1 MDLNSNNN
9 HKIIYRIAKNNL
21 LTKKVS
27 SVISMLSILLAV
39 TLVSTLALLMT
50 GTQTAEKQILDN
62 MQHVMYMDIT
72 DEQLQSLASDSR
84 TEMCVPYKHY
94 DKEFQTDN
102 VKYSFLYFESH
113 ADKIRTYVLSEG
125 ELPEEYNEIVVDKK
139 FMEALGRE
147 CVTGEALKLDV
158 NGVSQEFIISGY
170 TDDGYSALTH
180 PIKVSEKFAE
190 QSALMKDLPYTALV
204 RLKEASDMTIS
215 EFSTSVYQLAVDYG
229 IARTSVNTNGKF
241 EMSLQA
247 GNSGTY
253 TIFFVSVLL
262 FIACGIAIYSIFY
275 FSVTSRVQQ
284 IGQFLTIGMT
294 NKQVKKMVRR
304 EGLILSL
311 ISIPAG
317 LLLSGIL
324 SYLILPGGWTLK
336 NFGWTALAVIVLGN
350 LIVQLAIGK
359 PASVASK
366 IPAIEAANNAG
377 TDTKEEP
384 ESRVHKCLTPVRLA
398 QMEAGSNRK
407 KWLLTTISL
416 AFGGIIFM
424 VSATWMASWDE
435 DRYSRQ
441 ELFEDGE
448 YYITYQYDMHT
459 SPKTYGTT
467 DLQLTGHLGE
477 FQKDLETLSH
487 VKDVHIERSAT
498 GVIEHQGATFT
509 QPFYP
514 LTKEDTEYYE
524 LAAEGNNTYEYMA
537 ENDAIFIVNSAFSET
552 INGITFKPGDKIKM
566 RYFDGEEHTV
576 ELEIAAV
583 YEDFG
588 PEKYN
593 RSNFCM
599 TDVTMNKLWKNMNM
613 ISSFFVSADNYN
625 ENGIQ
630 LEEEIRAL
638 ADSYGDLSLHTLRE
652 KKLEDAGDIQKLKM
666 QIYGICIFIIVF
678 SIFNLINTIIS
689 SITSRRKQLSMLE
702 SIGMEV
708 RQVRSMLFAESILI
722 ALPNILVTLT
732 IGTAAGFGFISLMKK
747 AAPYLQY
754 QFPMLAVSLYCAG
767 MVVIP
772 MLISSLCLRDQNKFS
787 LVERIRNQD

>member
-1 MDLNSNNN
+1 MNLNSNNN

-27 SVISMLSILLAV
+27 SIISMLSILLAV
-39 TLVSTLALLMT
+39 TLVSTLALLMI
-50 GTQTAEKQILDN
+50 GTQTAETQILDN

-72 DEQLQSLASDSR
+72 DEQLQSLAADGR
-84 TEMCVPYKHY
+84 TEICVPYKHY
-94 DKEFQTDN
+94 EKEFETDN

-113 ADKIRTYVLSEG
+113 ADKVRTYVLSEG
-125 ELPEEYNEIVVDKK
+125 ELPKEYNEIVVDKK
-139 FMEALGRE
+139 FMKALGRE
-147 CVTGEALKLDV
+147 CVTGAAVKLDV
-158 NGVSQEFIISGY
+158 NGVSEEFIISGY
-170 TDDGYSALTH
+170 TDDGYSVLTH
-180 PIKVSEKFAE
+180 PIKVSKKFAE
-190 QSALMKDLPYTALV
+190 QSPFMKDLPYTALV

-229 IARTSVNTNGKF
+229 IARTSVNTNGRF

-247 GNSGTY
+247 GNSGAY
-253 TIFFVSVLL
+253 TIFFVSMLL
-262 FIACGIAIYSIFY
+262 FIACGIVIYSIFY
-275 FSVTSRVQQ
+275 FSVTSRIQQ

-304 EGLILSL
+304 EGFILSL

-317 LLLSGIL
+317 LLLSGVL
-324 SYLILPGGWTLK
+324 SYLILPSGWTFK
-336 NFGWTALAVIVLGN
+336 NFGLTALAVLVLGN

-366 IPAIEAANNAG
+366 IPPIEAANNAG
-377 TDTKEEP
+377 TDTEE
-384 ESRVHKCLTPVRLA
+384 ERKNRRYKRLTPVRLA
-398 QMEAGSNRK
+398 QMEGRNSRK

-424 VSATWMASWDE
+424 VSATWIASWDE

-441 ELFEDGE
+441 ELFEDSE

-459 SPKTYGTT
+459 SPKTYGIT
-467 DLQLTGHLGE
+467 DLQLTGQLGE
-477 FQKDLETLSH
+477 IQKNLATLDH
-487 VKDVHIERSAT
+487 VKDIHTERSAT

-524 LAAEGNNTYEYMA
+524 LPAEGNNTYEYMA
-537 ENDAIFIVNSAFSET
+537 ENDAIFILNSAFSET

-599 TDVTMNKLWKNMNM
+599 TDVTMNKLWKNMNTV
-613 ISSFFVSADNYN
+613 SSFFVSADNYN
-625 ENGIQ
+625 ENGLQ

-638 ADSYGDLSLHTLRE
+638 TDRYGDLSLHTLRE
-652 KKLEDAGDIQKLKM
+652 KKLEDAGEIQKVKM

-702 SIGMEV
+702 SIGMEE
-708 RQVRSMLFAESILI
+708 RQVQNMLFAESILI
-722 ALPNILVTLT
+722 ALPNMLVTLT
-732 IGTAAGFGFISLMKK
+732 IGTAAGFGFISLMKS
-747 AAPYLQY
+747 AAPYLRY
-754 QFPMLAVSLYCAG
+754 QFPILAVILYCAG
-767 MVVIP
+767 MIVIP